1 MKTKLQHIIQQ
12 ALGKV
17 IAENNLSVT
26 VPEQLKIDFTKD
38 KKFGDYASNVA
49 MILAKQVK
57 MSPRD
62 FAALL
67 VKHLN
72 DPLIVKTEIAG
83 PGFINFYINPDQH
96 SKVIS
101 DILAKGGSY
110 GLSDFGKGKKV
121 HIEFVSANPTGPL
134 HVGHGRGAA
143 FGGAVADLLAAIG
156 YEVHREYYVNDA
168 GRQMHI
174 LATSVWLRYLAI
186 CGQDIVFPSNAY
198 KGDYVKD
205 IAQALFDNHAQS
217 YAQSTADVYKAVPA
231 DEGQEG
237 GDKEKHID
245 GLIKNAKHLLGKE
258 GYQAVFA
265 LAKDGILAD
274 IKQDLS
280 EFGVNY
286 QEWFSEQSLVNG
298 GAFEIAFD
306 QLQEKGLIY
315 EQEGAQWFKATEFGD
330 DKDRVLVKENGD
342 RTYFANDIAYHVN
355 KYARGFDQVIDI
367 FGADHHGYIPRLQ
380 AMLKA
385 FDHDIN
391 DFSVLLVQFAIL
403 YRGKERVPMSTRSG
417 SFVTLRQLRDEVGN
431 DAARFF
437 YVMRKN
443 EQHMDFDLELAKS
456 QSNDNPMYYIQYAHA
471 RICSVF
477 RQLDEQGKKYSDEAA
492 EKHVGLLATTQ
503 EQALIDSLNRYS
515 ELLLNAGKLHEPHTL
530 ANYLRELANDFHS
543 LYNAQQFLIDEED
556 LCQARLGLI
565 KATRQVL
572 RNGLGL
578 LGVKAPEKM

>member
-1 MKTKLQHIIQQ
+1 MKAKLQHIIQH
-12 ALGKV
+12 ALIKV
-17 IAENNLSVT
+17 IAENNLNIT
-26 VPEQLKIDFTKD
+26 LPDQLKIDFTKD
-38 KKFGDYASNVA
+38 KKFGDYASNIA
-49 MILAKQVK
+49 MLLAKQAK

-67 VKHLN
+67 VARLN

-101 DILAKGGSY
+101 DILAKGDSY
-110 GLSDFGKGKKV
+110 GLSNFGKGKKV

-143 FGGAVADLLAAIG
+143 FGSTVANLLEAVG
-156 YEVHREYYVNDA
+156 YDVHREYYVNDA

-174 LATSVWLRYLAI
+174 LATSVWLRYLTI
-186 CGQDIVFPSNAY
+186 CGQEIIFPSNAY

-205 IAQALFDNHAQS
+205 IAQVLFDNHSQS
-217 YAQSTADVYKAVPA
+217 YAQASADVYKDVPA

-245 GLIKNAKHLLGKE
+245 GLIKNAKQLLGQSRYDE
-258 GYQAVFA
+258 VFA

-286 QEWFSEQSLVNG
+286 QEWFSEQGLVDG

-306 QLQEKGLIY
+306 QLQEQGLIY

-403 YRGKERVPMSTRSG
+403 YRSKERVPMSTRSG

-477 RQLDEQGKKYSDEAA
+477 RQLDEQGKSYNSDAA
-492 EKHVGLLATTQ
+492 EKHVGLLVTTQ

-515 ELLLNAGKLHEPHTL
+515 ELLLNAGKHHEPHTL
-530 ANYLRELANDFHS
+530 ANYLRDLANDFHS

-556 LCQARLGLI
+556 LCQARLSLI

-578 LGVKAPEKM
+578 LGVEAVEKM